1 MSKGKDNASDINMSF
16 NPSNEYN
23 KNPNINLSSNA
34 YKDISAS
41 LSFGSLNDM
50 NKEILYFSD
59 ISNLSENIIK
69 EIQTITEEDSKSFY
83 NYLFY

>member
-34 YKDISAS
+34 YKDISA
-41 LSFGSLNDM
+41 
-50 NKEILYFSD
+50 
-59 ISNLSENIIK
+59 
-69 EIQTITEEDSKSFY
+69 
-83 NYLFY
+83 